1 MFFESV
7 FEELDGAY
15 AENTLRAYRSD
26 LNRFIEW
33 LLAHD
38 QHPADACHLDL
49 IGYLENG
56 CHDLTSASI
65 QRTVAAIGTIYHY
78 GELNNPTKHPKVKL
92 TLRKL
97 SRAKGNLQKQA
108 KPLTRELLEKLLE
121 HCDLST
127 PKGMRDAVLLNLG
140 YETMRRRSELVSFR
154 FNDLRVSA
162 SGDHGILLRYSKTDQ
177 HGHGRVIPVSAEL
190 ADLINS
196 WKSYTGDG
204 FILRGVKRDGE
215 ITDSLAPESVNRI
228 LKQLESRLGY
238 KQPALS
244 GHSFRVGKTV
254 DMIECGFSVEQIAIA
269 GGWTS
274 AKTVFRYAQSWTKR
288 DLATE
293 QFTNAVP

>member
-15 AENTLRAYRSD
+15 AENTLRAYRND

-38 QHPADACHLDL
+38 QHPADASHLAL
-49 IGYLENG
+49 IEYLENG
-56 CHDLTSASI
+56 CQDLTSASI

-78 GELNNPTKHPKVKL
+78 AELDDPTKHPRVKL

-108 KPLTRELLEKLLE
+108 KPLTRSLLEKLLSL
-121 HCDLST
+121 CDLST

-177 HGHGRVIPVSAEL
+177 HGHGRVIPVSSAL
-190 ADLINS
+190 ANFLVV
-196 WKSYTGDG
+196 WKIYAGDG
-204 FILRGVKRDGE
+204 LILRNIRRNGLIGE
-215 ITDSLAPESVNRI
+215 SLSPESINKI
-228 LKQLESRLGY
+228 LKRLETAAGIR
-238 KQPALS
+238 KPKLS
-244 GHSFRVGKTV
+244 GHSFRVGKTI
-254 DMIECGFSVEQIAIA
+254 DMIKERATVEQIALA

-274 AKTVFRYAQSWTKR
+274 TKTVFRYAQSW
-288 DLATE
+288 A
-293 QFTNAVP
+293 QMN

>member
-1 MFFESV
+1 MYFESV

-15 AENTLRAYRSD
+15 AENTMRAYRSD

-38 QHPADACHLDL
+38 QHPADACHLSLVD
-49 IGYLENG
+49 YLENG

-78 GELNNPTKHPKVKL
+78 AELNNPTKHPKVKL

-108 KPLTRELLEKLLE
+108 KPLTRGLLEKLLSL
-121 HCDLST
+121 CDLST

-154 FNDLRVSA
+154 FNDLRASA

-177 HGHGRVIPVSAEL
+177 HGHGRVIPVSRTL
-190 ADLINS
+190 ANFLGV
-196 WKSYTGDG
+196 WKIYAGDG
-204 FILRGVKRDGE
+204 LILRNIRRNGLIGE
-215 ITDSLAPESVNRI
+215 SLSAESINKI
-228 LKQLESRLGY
+228 LKRLETAAGIT
-238 KQPALS
+238 KPKLS
-244 GHSFRVGKTV
+244 GHSFRVGKTI
-254 DMIECGFSVEQIAIA
+254 DMIKERATVEQIALA

-274 AKTVFRYAQSWTKR
+274 TKIVFRYAQSW
-288 DLATE
+288 A
-293 QFTNAVP
+293 QMN